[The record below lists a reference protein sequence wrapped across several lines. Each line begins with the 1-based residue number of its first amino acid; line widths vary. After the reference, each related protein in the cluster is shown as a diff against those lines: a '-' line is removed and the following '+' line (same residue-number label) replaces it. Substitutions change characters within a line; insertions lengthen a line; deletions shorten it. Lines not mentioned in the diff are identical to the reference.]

1 MPLSHDI
8 LRQCTH
14 HFIKNGTTSSG
25 TVRWRCTR
33 CGTSKS
39 ARRPRSKVNHQLAF
53 FRDYLTHYDTRQR
66 VAERHES
73 GGRSRSTL
81 YRRSRP
87 FLDTVPPPL
96 SIPHS
101 DTPSRAAIM
110 LDGFY
115 IAYPSIKEHRHLP
128 GAKTATSILLLAI
141 DAYTHEPLHWHIYQR
156 FEDVRAWNMF
166 FAELVKLGF
175 SPKYLVHDGHS
186 GIQRASAIY
195 LPEARHQR
203 CLVHMVRGAHRK
215 LGITP
220 KSPLARQLQSLIHHL
235 VTVRTH
241 AGKAVWLAAWGDYL
255 AAFEYAESTNTPQT
269 NALRGLKAILM
280 HAYERDE
287 LFTFLDEP
295 GLPHTSNAIESR
307 NRVLREALRRHRGMT
322 LSQREAMVSWLL
334 LLQQTDDLTV
344 IRKHYET
351 TRNGA
356 TLCDT

>member
-1 MPLSHDI
+1 
-8 LRQCTH
+8 
-14 HFIKNGTTSSG
+14 
-25 TVRWRCTR
+25 
-33 CGTSKS
+33 
-39 ARRPRSKVNHQLAF
+39 
-53 FRDYLTHYDTRQR
+53 
-66 VAERHES
+66 
-73 GGRSRSTL
+73 
-81 YRRSRP
+81 
-87 FLDTVPPPL
+87 
-96 SIPHS
+96 
-101 DTPSRAAIM
+101 M

-287 LFTFLDEP
+287 LFIQSVRLNGKKYDKTYITHQDILQGGTLEFKMGEKPSSWGKKPEMRPVEEP
-295 GLPHTSNAIESR
+295 L
-307 NRVLREALRRHRGMT
+307 M
-322 LSQREAMVSWLL
+322 
-334 LLQQTDDLTV
+334 
-344 IRKHYET
+344 
-351 TRNGA
+351 
-356 TLCDT
+356 